1 VASLESQR
9 RRVPDCEIIFLS
21 RVLEVA
27 LDDLFPKNI
36 LLAKVGPQFQAG
48 EKLAV
53 FPTRAEK

>member
-1 VASLESQR
+1 
-9 RRVPDCEIIFLS
+9 
-21 RVLEVA
+21 LEVA